1 MKCHACVASVL
12 SLLMSP
18 AFGGSSC
25 DQRTTTGAWMFRC
38 EGELPVPDP
47 TAARSLGTCTATRDA
62 FWNCTGDVNLG
73 GAIIAQ
79 TFQGQAHNNA
89 DCTGTIHYEQTLGG
103 QPAPALD
110 INYLILDGGDTIWG
124 LPLNSGGVLTCTLRR
139 LSANKPRFDSME
151 SLADRP

>member
-1 MKCHACVASVL
+1 MKCQACLAAVL
-12 SLLMSP
+12 SLLMSL

-25 DQRTTTGAWMFRC
+25 DQRTTTGSWMFRC
-38 EGELPVPDP
+38 EGELSVPDP

-79 TFQGQAHNNA
+79 TFLGQAHNNA
-89 DCTGTIHYEQTLGG
+89 DCTGTIHYETTLGG
-103 QPAPALD
+103 QPAPPLD
-110 INYLILDGGDTIWG
+110 IKYLILDGGDTIWG

-151 SLADRP
+151 SLADRQ